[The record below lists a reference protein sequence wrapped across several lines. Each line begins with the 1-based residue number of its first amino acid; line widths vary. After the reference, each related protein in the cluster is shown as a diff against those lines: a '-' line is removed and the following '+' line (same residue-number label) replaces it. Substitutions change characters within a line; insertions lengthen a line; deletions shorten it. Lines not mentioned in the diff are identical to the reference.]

1 MSTPAAS
8 LPASPSSI
16 IGRLRDGQTVIAL
29 VVIGVLLVMVVPL
42 PTFAMDLL
50 LATNI
55 AISLAVLLTAFYA
68 QRPLEFAIFPGLL
81 LVTTLFRLSLNVAS
95 TRLILGQGEAGALI
109 MAFGNFVV
117 AGNYVVG
124 AIIFIVLVII
134 NFVVITKGSGRI
146 AEVGARFTLDAMPG
160 KQMAIDADLNAG
172 IIDEVEAKQR
182 RSDVSREADFY
193 GSMDGASK
201 FVRGDAMAGLIITG
215 INIVGGLVIGMTQF
229 GLSAADSAE
238 KFMLLSIGDG
248 LVSQIPALLISTAA
262 GIIVTRASS
271 DNGEN
276 LSDEVAGQLF
286 KRSQPIVITGVFLL
300 LIGML
305 PGLPGFPFWMLGIGL
320 LFVGRGI
327 ASKQDGEDAEV
338 ARKKAVDD
346 APPEPE
352 AQQPVDLLLVDPLE
366 LEIDYALISLVDPN
380 QNGDLLERVK
390 MLRQQLAL
398 ELGLVIPPIRIRD
411 NVGLNANQYVIKLR
425 GNPIGQGEVLPGYH
439 LALLL
444 DPDAEAPPGIHV
456 EDPTFGL
463 PAVWV
468 SERNLPDAERL
479 GLTVIEA
486 PAVITTHLLEVLRGN
501 AHRLL
506 DRQETKKL
514 TEKVKETNEALI
526 DELIPNVL
534 PLGSIQKVLKKLL
547 EERIPIRDLVTIL
560 ETLAD
565 FAPHA
570 KHIDVL
576 TEYVRNALAPT
587 ITRQFQSP
595 DDGKIHAF
603 VLDAMLEQMLLG
615 KAEKGEMNPNTL
627 GLEPERQ
634 TKFVQEA
641 DRLSKKLVASGR
653 PAVLLTS
660 PVLRATLHAH
670 LAPTVSDLS
679 VLSYN
684 DLLIDADVELADALT
699 I

>member
-1 MSTPAAS
+1 MSTPVAS

-109 MAFGNFVV
+109 LAFGNFVV
-117 AGNYVVG
+117 SGNYVVG

-286 KRSQPIVITGVFLL
+286 KRSQPIVITGAFLL

-305 PGLPGFPFWMLGIGL
+305 PGLPGFPFWALGLGL

-327 ASKQDGEDAEV
+327 AAKQDGEDAEI

-352 AQQPVDLLLVDPLE
+352 QQQPVDLLLVDPLE

-534 PLGSIQKVLKKLL
+534 PLGQHPESAQKATRRAHPHPRPGHHPRNPRRLRPARQAHRRAHRVRPQRPRADDHTPVPVARRRQDPRVRARRHARTDAAGQGRKG
-547 EERIPIRDLVTIL
+547 RDEPQHVGPRTR
-560 ETLAD
+560 
-565 FAPHA
+565 AP
-570 KHIDVL
+570 DQ
-576 TEYVRNALAPT
+576 VRP
-587 ITRQFQSP
+587 RGRP
-595 DDGKIHAF
+595 
-603 VLDAMLEQMLLG
+603 
-615 KAEKGEMNPNTL
+615 
-627 GLEPERQ
+627 PE
-634 TKFVQEA
+634 QEA
-641 DRLSKKLVASGR
+641 RRQRSPRRPAHLTRPARHAPRASGTERERPVGPQLQR
-653 PAVLLTS
+653 PAH
-660 PVLRATLHAH
+660 RRRR
-670 LAPTVSDLS
+670 
-679 VLSYN
+679 
-684 DLLIDADVELADALT
+684 
-699 I
+699 